1 MEQVGVCC
9 YVDSPAEWWALTPSW
24 EGRTSVKETKSINFS
39 LSLSLEKVLAVPPKD
54 LFGALSGA
62 GQALFCAEK
71 CEIDPRLD
79 PCLVRHVQKH
89 VGWE

>member
-1 MEQVGVCC
+1 MVGPHTFLGRKNKCKRNK
-9 YVDSPAEWWALTPSW
+9 VD
-24 EGRTSVKETKSINFS
+24 KF

-62 GQALFCAEK
+62 GQAVFCAEK
-71 CEIDPRLD
+71 CEIDHRLD